1 MKLRVFNK
9 QDEERFSRSMAAD
22 ADVQISVH
30 QVLRR
35 LDRKPDRF
43 TEQLIMIVV
52 GIASAVIVITIAASS
67 GFFNGTQR
75 MGGIILIVATLIPVG
90 VAQAYYRS
98 RFNHRWDNT
107 NCKKCGYAL
116 DAIPSDR
123 RVTVNGTPRQL
134 GPSNCPECGQS
145 WPLIFPQ

>member
-9 QDEERFSRSMAAD
+9 QDEERFRRSMARD
-22 ADVQISVH
+22 ADVQVSVR

-43 TEQLIMIVV
+43 MEQLIMIVI
-52 GIASAVIVITIAASS
+52 GIVSAVIVITIAASS
-67 GFFNGTQR
+67 GFFKSTSR
-75 MGGIILIVATLIPVG
+75 MGVVILVVATMIPVG

-107 NCKKCGYAL
+107 YCKKCGYSL

-123 RVTVNGTPRQL
+123 TVVVNGTPRKL
-134 GPSNCPECGQS
+134 GPSTCPECGQS